1 VVVRVEER
9 HGKMEAANELEPSG
23 IPTMKEDRGKRQ
35 VHLSARVFAWLGC
48 MALDQNLTVEIFWM
62 TWMP

>member
-1 VVVRVEER
+1 
-9 HGKMEAANELEPSG
+9 MEAANELEPSG

-35 VHLSARVFAWLGC
+35 AHLSARVFAWLGC